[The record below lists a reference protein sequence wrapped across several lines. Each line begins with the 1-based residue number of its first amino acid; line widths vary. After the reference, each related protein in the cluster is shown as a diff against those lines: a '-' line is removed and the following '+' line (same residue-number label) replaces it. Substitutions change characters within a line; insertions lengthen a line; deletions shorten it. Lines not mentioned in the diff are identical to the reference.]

1 MVNTPLRTLA
11 LLLGF
16 AHAALSAS
24 SQSAELTQSATAEAR
39 QMTGAAPLAL
49 LTEEAPARL
58 APSETAAVLRVLA
71 AGSELKPAPT
81 PTADLSANWSAISLY
96 GPFTLY
102 VRNGDIDKGLAI
114 KPASPLYLEPDN
126 AAAVVAYAEEGDAIT
141 ITGLRGRWTQ
151 IELQKTLTAYVEANA
166 IAAKSGNASATTG
179 SAPETEASQETTNVV
194 ETPSPTASPESASVE
209 LPKPEE
215 SAAKPE
221 LQAALTVL
229 AEAKLEAGEPEL
241 LAIVDSEPTA
251 QTATVALNEGEGSA
265 GSEHGTREWRA
276 DASSSNA
283 QTQYKPALNRS
294 QIQGKLV
301 STRKRF
307 SPRRP
312 YDWQINA
319 KFSFRIAYLDFS
331 RMQGTEQLARYEG
344 QQVIVYGLVSPLG
357 DGQYV
362 MLVESIRLQ

>member
-1 MVNTPLRTLA
+1 MPNTAPRRTLA
-11 LLLGF
+11 LILGLALAAF
-16 AHAALSAS
+16 SAHAAPVG
-24 SQSAELTQSATAEAR
+24 EAT
-39 QMTGAAPLAL
+39 PV
-49 LTEEAPARL
+49 RL
-58 APSETAAVLRVLA
+58 APSETAAVLRILP
-71 AGSELKPAPT
+71 AGSELPPAAPAN
-81 PTADLSANWSAISLY
+81 ADLPENWRAISLD

-151 IELQKTLTAYVEANA
+151 IELQKPLTAYVEASA
-166 IAAKSGNASATTG
+166 IKAGNVAATTG
-179 SAPETEASQETTNVV
+179 PSPETEASKETTNVV

-215 SAAKPE
+215 PAAKPE

-229 AEAKLEAGEPEL
+229 AEAKLEAAEPEL

-265 GSEHGTREWRA
+265 GSEHSTREWRA
-276 DASSSNA
+276 AASSSNA

-307 SPRRP
+307 APRRP

>member
-1 MVNTPLRTLA
+1 MPNIAPRRILA
-11 LLLGF
+11 LILGLSLAAF
-16 AHAALSAS
+16 SAHAALV
-24 SQSAELTQSATAEAR
+24 AEST
-39 QMTGAAPLAL
+39 PV
-49 LTEEAPARL
+49 RL
-58 APSETAAVLRVLA
+58 APSETAAVLRILS
-71 AGSELKPAPT
+71 AGSEVKPLSAEPATPT
-81 PTADLSANWSAISLY
+81 PATWQAITLD

-114 KPASPLYLEPDN
+114 KPASPLYLEPDT

-151 IELQKTLTAYVEANA
+151 IELQKPLTAYVEASA
-166 IAAKSGNASATTG
+166 IKAGNAAATTG
-179 SAPETEASQETTNVV
+179 PSVETEVSKETINVV
-194 ETPSPTASPESASVE
+194 ETPSPTASPEPATVE
-209 LPKPEE
+209 IPKPEE
-215 SAAKPE
+215 PATNPE
-221 LQAALTVL
+221 PQTTLTVL
-229 AEAKLEAGEPEL
+229 AETESETAEPEL
-241 LAIVDSEPTA
+241 LAMIDSEPDA
-251 QTATVALNEGEGSA
+251 KVATISLAESEGSA
-265 GSEHGTREWRA
+265 ARTVLRTSPVSQLDEPTA
-276 DASSSNA
+276 AVANA
-283 QTQYKPALNRS
+283 ATSAATTPSQINQSATAPLNRS

-307 SPRRP
+307 APRRP

-344 QQVIVYGLVSPLG
+344 QQVIVYGLVNPLG